1 LGWAEVEGRL
11 LADGQ
16 RGMEGKKKRN
26 WATGGRRRKRA
37 RGRREPRE
45 RRGDFSFLSFI

>member
-1 LGWAEVEGRL
+1 LV
-11 LADGQ
+11 ADGL
-16 RGMEGKKKRN
+16 RGREGNKKRN
-26 WATGGRRRKRA
+26 WAAGGRRRKRA